1 LHPNAE
7 QNERNDTQNAMRSR
21 RRNDLGDLWSIRI
34 AEIDEHTKNDYSNNH
49 PIVRLIVCLNDSS

>member
-1 LHPNAE
+1 MRFAPNAE

-34 AEIDEHTKNDYSNNH
+34 AEIDEHTKNDYSKKH
-49 PIVRLIVCLNDSS
+49 PNVRQNVS